1 MAKIKKI
8 MAREIL
14 DSRGIPTIEG
24 KLILDN
30 DRYVT
35 AIAPS
40 GESIG
45 KYEGFE
51 LRDNDADTY
60 NGLGVKKAVSYIND
74 LIGPK
79 LIGISC
85 EKQIEIDYWLMK
97 IDPTENR
104 NQIGVNTMLTIS
116 QLVLKAAAVDAGLP
130 YYKYVHLLC
139 NKLFNNPFQIQKMPS
154 PIFNIINGG
163 KHGVKNL
170 EFQEFQIIPPTSL
183 KFSQALQTAVELYH
197 SFKKLLDYRNAGIA
211 VSEEGGFTPFLLSNH
226 DALLLIREG
235 IGQQNK
241 LLGVDM
247 FIGLDLAASNYYKDG
262 KYIIKDKK
270 NGLKTEEYI
279 NYIIELSSEFK
290 MLILEDPIEQ
300 EDFVNWKNI
309 NQKAGNNA
317 YVVADDFVS
326 GNKTRLLKA
335 IKENACSGVL
345 LKFNQKGTIAEII
358 ETINLAKQANLKIV
372 FSHRLGETNDSFI
385 ADFAVG
391 VQADF
396 VKFGAPSRGERVAK
410 YNRLLE
416 IETELCI

>member
-1 MAKIKKI
+1 

-14 DSRGIPTIEG
+14 DSRGIPTVEG

-30 DRYVT
+30 NKYVT
-35 AIAPS
+35 AAAAS

-51 LRDNDADTY
+51 LRDNEIDRY

-79 LIGISC
+79 LIGADC

-97 IDPTENR
+97 VDPTENR
-104 NQIGVNTMLTIS
+104 SQIGVNTMLTIS
-116 QLVLKAAAVDAGLP
+116 QLVLKAAAADAGLP
-130 YYKYVHLLC
+130 DYKYVHSLC

-183 KFSQALQTAVELYH
+183 KFSQALQTSVELYH
-197 SFKKLLDYRNAGIA
+197 NFKKLLDYRNAGIA

-226 DALLLIREG
+226 DALLLIKEG

-279 NYIIELSSEFK
+279 NYIIELSNEFK

-300 EDFVNWKNI
+300 EDFINWKNI

-326 GNKTRLLKA
+326 GNKIRLLKA

-345 LKFNQKGTIAEII
+345 LKFNQKGTITEII
-358 ETINLAKQANLKIV
+358 EIINLAKQANLKIV
-372 FSHRLGETNDSFI
+372 FSHRLGETNDFFI

-396 VKFGAPSRGERVAK
+396 VKFGAPSRGERVVK

-416 IETELCI
+416 IETELNI